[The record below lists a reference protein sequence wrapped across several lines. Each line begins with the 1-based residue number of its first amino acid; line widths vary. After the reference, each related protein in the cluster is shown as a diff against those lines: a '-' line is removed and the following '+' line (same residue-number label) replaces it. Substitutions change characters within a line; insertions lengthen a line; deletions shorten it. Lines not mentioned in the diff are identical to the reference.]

1 VASINQSIDCCDE
14 LKDSDF
20 MLDVHIQK
28 FANIAILC
36 LRGRI
41 GVCEIDALRSAVQS
55 QSGVRAVVL
64 DLDRVVGIDAGGL
77 GALLELRNWAQRDRV
92 ELRLMSIGQRV
103 QQVLDMTCLSSVFEN
118 SSEAEVLHLATRG
131 RPGTQLRMAH
141 CG

>member
-1 VASINQSIDCCDE
+1 
-14 LKDSDF
+14 

-36 LRGRI
+36 LQGRI
-41 GVCEIDALRSAVQS
+41 GVCEKDALRSAVQT
-55 QSGVRAVVL
+55 QSSVSAIVL

-77 GALLELRNWAQRDRV
+77 GALLELRNWALRNGV
-92 ELRLMSIGQRV
+92 ELRLMSIGNRV
-103 QQVLDMTCLSSVFEN
+103 QQVLDITCLNSVFEN

-131 RPGTQLRMAH
+131 RPGMQLRLAH

>member
-1 VASINQSIDCCDE
+1 
-14 LKDSDF
+14 

-28 FANIAILC
+28 FANITILC

-41 GVCEIDALRSAVQS
+41 GVSEKDALRSAVQT
-55 QSGVRAVVL
+55 QSGVGAIVL

-77 GALLELRNWAQRDRV
+77 GALLELRNWALRNGV
-92 ELRLMSIGQRV
+92 ELRLMSIGKRV
-103 QQVLDMTCLSSVFEN
+103 QQVLDITCLNSVFEN

-131 RPGTQLRMAH
+131 HPGMQLRLAH